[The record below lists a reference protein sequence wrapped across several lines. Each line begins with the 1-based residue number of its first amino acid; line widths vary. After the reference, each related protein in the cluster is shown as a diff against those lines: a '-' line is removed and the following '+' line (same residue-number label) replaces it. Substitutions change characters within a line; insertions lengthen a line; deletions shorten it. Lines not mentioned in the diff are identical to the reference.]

1 MFYSTTDGQY
11 INEGQAF
18 TISGI
23 QYPNNWLNLSTPEEK
38 LAIGLEEVIATNQP
52 ANNQYYWVSSTLDK
66 ATLTYINTP
75 KDLDQVKTNS
85 VSQINATAYSLLF
98 PSDWMVVK
106 ATETSTPINPVW
118 NTYRANVRA
127 TADQTRTAVTVAVD
141 VDAVAN
147 IMGSIVWPKSPNE
160 VVKEVVEVVAKIS
173 QVTAENVE
181 IAVETPIV
189 TVEETQTTQTEVVNE
204 QL

>member
-18 TISGI
+18 TIGDV

-52 ANNQYYWVSSTLDK
+52 ANDQYYWVSSTLDK
-66 ATLTYINTP
+66 ATLTYTNTP
-75 KDLDQVKTNS
+75 KDLTSVKSNAFN
-85 VSQINATAYSLLF
+85 QINTTAYSLLF

-106 ATETSTPINPVW
+106 ATETSTPINPDW
-118 NTYRANVRA
+118 NTYRANVRT
-127 TADQTRTAVTVAVD
+127 TADQNRTAVTSAVD
-141 VDAVAN
+141 VNAVAT
-147 IMGSIVWPKSPNE
+147 IMGSITWPKSP
-160 VVKEVVEVVAKIS
+160 S
-173 QVTAENVE
+173 QVALETA
-181 IAVETPIV
+181 
-189 TVEETQTTQTEVVNE
+189 QLSQTEVVNE